1 MAGFCKLVE
10 WMVYMAK
17 LALHKFGSQAN
28 LDDLTAMPED
38 VLEGNIFLGKGSE
51 EKQTGTLPDKKSPT
65 IILPANGEIKLEP
78 GYYSGGKIT
87 QNIETF
93 NAQTIGPGAKQI
105 TVKTAGKYGNGDI
118 TINPVK
124 NLTPSVIKK
133 GEYVAGVGPGL
144 WEGYVNE
151 DPYTPYLF
159 GTFYGSQGITYFRYT
174 TYRQGTGT
182 VKLSKDHIEASAG
195 SGETVAFVFDLPINL
210 TNVKSVTVQMSG
222 TGKVCKVM
230 VCRNRVENYIE
241 EAYQSGSSVQYRYN
255 PNLGDILLDGSIGRS
270 SSSGAEWEQ
279 EKTFTLSG
287 ITGNAYL
294 YIGAFGAAFDYNL
307 YLARFN
313 L

>member
-1 MAGFCKLVE
+1 M
-10 WMVYMAK
+10 
-17 LALHKFGSQAN
+17 
-28 LDDLTAMPED
+28 
-38 VLEGNIFLGKGSE
+38 
-51 EKQTGTLPDKKSPT
+51 
-65 IILPANGEIKLEP
+65 
-78 GYYSGGKIT
+78 
-87 QNIETF
+87 
-93 NAQTIGPGAKQI
+93 
-105 TVKTAGKYGNGDI
+105 
-118 TINPVK
+118 
-124 NLTPSVIKK
+124 
-133 GEYVAGVGPGL
+133 

-294 YIGAFGAAFDYNL
+294 YIGASGAAFDYNL

>member
-1 MAGFCKLVE
+1 
-10 WMVYMAK
+10 MAK

-28 LDDLTAMPED
+28 LDDLTATPSD
-38 VLEGNIFLGKGSE
+38 VLEDDTFLGKGSE
-51 EKQTGTLPDKKSPT
+51 EIQTGTLINKGSPT
-65 IILPANGEIKLEP
+65 IILPVNKEINLDA
-78 GYYSGGKIT
+78 GFYSGGKVT
-87 QNIETF
+87 QNIEKF
-93 NAQTIGPGAKQI
+93 DAQTIGPGSKEI
-105 TVKTAGKYGNGDI
+105 FVWISDKFGTGNI

-133 GEYVAGVGPGL
+133 GEYVGGVGPGL

-182 VKLSKDHIEASAG
+182 VSLARDHIAASAG
-195 SGETVAFVFDLPINL
+195 SGQTVAFVFDLPINL
-210 TNVKSVTVQMSG
+210 KNVKSVTVQMSG

-241 EAYQSGSSVQYRYN
+241 EAYQSGSSVQYKYN
-255 PNLGDILLDGSIGRS
+255 PNLGDILLDDSIGRS
-270 SSSGAEWEQ
+270 SASGAEWEQ

-287 ITGNAYL
+287 YTGNAYL
-294 YIGAFGAAFDYNL
+294 YIGASGAAFDYNL
-307 YLARFN
+307 YLAKFN

>member
-1 MAGFCKLVE
+1 MAGVCKLMKWV
-10 WMVYMAK
+10 VYMAK

-28 LDDLTAMPED
+28 LDDLTAISED
-38 VLEGNIFLGKGSE
+38 VLEDNIFLGKGSE
-51 EKQTGTLPDKKSPT
+51 EKQSGTLPDKKSPS
-65 IILPANGEIKLEP
+65 IILPANGNIILEP
-78 GYYSGGKIT
+78 GYYSGGKVT
-87 QNIETF
+87 QNIEKF

-105 TVKTAGKYGNGDI
+105 TVSISGKYGNGNI
-118 TINPVK
+118 TVNPVK

-133 GEYVAGVGPGL
+133 GEYVGGVGPGL

-182 VKLSKDHIEASAG
+182 VKLEKDHISASAG
-195 SGETVAFVFDLPINL
+195 SGQTVAYVFDLPINL
-210 TNVKSVTVQMSG
+210 TNVKSLTVQMSG
-222 TGKVCKVM
+222 SGKVCKVL
-230 VCRNRVENYIE
+230 VCRNRVEDYIQ

-255 PNLGDILLDGSIGRS
+255 ANLGDILLNESIGRS

-279 EKTFTLSG
+279 EKTFSLSG
-287 ITGNAYL
+287 QSGNAYL
-294 YIGAFGAAFDYNL
+294 YIGSSSAAFEYGL
-307 YLARFN
+307 YMAKFN